1 MLLFPRSDQL
11 HRLSLVSDLVKNL
24 DIWSSGRYVGE
35 YVGEGSGEGP
45 DDGLFQRQ

>member
-1 MLLFPRSDQL
+1 M
-11 HRLSLVSDLVKNL
+11 SDLVKNL

-35 YVGEGSGEGP
+35 GSGEGP